1 MQTQTKE
8 KHLIHDNQMY
18 PFLFYEFFFFHIH
31 FIIKYIFFK
40 VFLYFLCLLYIDDY
54 YINFSTLLNYIIEMV
69 ICMKNKIIIPTIV
82 SLLVGSYLG
91 YIIFNQYKNNNVENV
106 FNENEKVYFLQQG
119 VYSNIENIEK
129 NTTQI
134 SDYIYFKDNEQYR
147 VFVGLTTNNENSKKI
162 KGIFNNKNYDI
173 YIKEINISN
182 RAFIEKLKQ
191 YDELISATTDEAVIL
206 GIVKQILNEYELV
219 VKSDEE
225 Y

>member
-1 MQTQTKE
+1 
-8 KHLIHDNQMY
+8 
-18 PFLFYEFFFFHIH
+18 
-31 FIIKYIFFK
+31 
-40 VFLYFLCLLYIDDY
+40 
-54 YINFSTLLNYIIEMV
+54 
-69 ICMKNKIIIPTIV
+69 MKNKIIIPTIV

-91 YIIFNQYKNNNVENV
+91 YIIFNQYKNNNIKTT
-106 FNENEKVYFLQQG
+106 FNENEKIYFLQQG
-119 VYSNIENIEK
+119 VYSNFENIEK

-147 VFVGLTTNNENSKKI
+147 VFVALTTNNDNAKKI
-162 KGIFNNKNYDI
+162 KEIFNNKNYDI
-173 YIKEINISN
+173 YIKEMNISN
-182 RAFIEKLKQ
+182 KAFIEKLKQ

>member
-1 MQTQTKE
+1 
-8 KHLIHDNQMY
+8 
-18 PFLFYEFFFFHIH
+18 
-31 FIIKYIFFK
+31 
-40 VFLYFLCLLYIDDY
+40 
-54 YINFSTLLNYIIEMV
+54 
-69 ICMKNKIIIPTIV
+69 MKNRIIIPTII

-147 VFVGLTTNNENSKKI
+147 VFVALTTNSDNAKKI
-162 KGIFNNKNYDI
+162 KEIFNNKNYDI

-182 RAFIEKLKQ
+182 KSFIEKLKQ
-191 YDELISATTDEAVIL
+191 YDELISETTDEAVIL